1 MDELLYQVK
10 VILWKVMHFRWVAVA
25 VTSVVLIIG
34 WITVFLL
41 PDQYEVKSTV
51 YVDTQSVLK
60 PLLKGLAVDDTVKEQ
75 AALLMRRTLL
85 SRPNIEKVILQTDLD
100 LTVDNDKQM
109 ERLILSL
116 ASGITVSGH
125 GDKRRPDANIYR
137 LTYSSADPQMTFR
150 VVDALLDVF
159 LESTLG
165 MTRQDSSSASRFMS
179 KQIQDYKNRLEAA
192 DETVKQF
199 KIKHSGLLPSEKNT
213 FFNRLET
220 AKTQLQEALLI
231 QKELE
236 FKTNQL
242 ASQLGQVN
250 KETNAANVAKM
261 DRSGA
266 NRLADLETQLREYR
280 LRFTDDHP
288 DVIATLAAIEGLE
301 TQLKQ
306 NNAQNA
312 DDVMIENPVYQELS
326 VLHGETKAELAV
338 LNARVEEYRKRIT
351 DLNQQVE
358 KIPQIEA
365 EYTALVRDYNVISET
380 YLQLVQRRES
390 ATISEEAER
399 SGDTVQFRVIE
410 PPTVPKA
417 PVGPN
422 RPLFLMAVLALG
434 VGAGIGIA
442 VLLAEIKG
450 AIYSK
455 TKLLETFSTPVL
467 GEVSMTWNAA
477 QIKSKRRD
485 IFGLI
490 GAVAAILTAFTTLM
504 LYQFLVVGLPLG

>member
-1 MDELLYQVK
+1 MDELLFQAK
-10 VILWKVMHFRWVAVA
+10 VILWKVMHFRWVAV
-25 VTSVVLIIG
+25 TLSSVVLITG
-34 WITVFLL
+34 WTTVFLL

-116 ASGITVSGH
+116 ANGISVTGH
-125 GDKRRPDANIYR
+125 GDKRRQDANIYR
-137 LTYSSADPQMTFR
+137 LTYSSANPQTTFR

-165 MTRQDSSSASRFMS
+165 MTRQDSSTASRFMS
-179 KQIQDYKNRLEAA
+179 KQIQDYKNRLETA

-199 KIKHSGLLPSEKNT
+199 KIKHAGLLPDEKST
-213 FFNRLET
+213 FFNRLE
-220 AKTQLQEALLI
+220 AAQAQLQQALLL

-242 ASQLGQVN
+242 ATQLGQVN

-261 DRSGA
+261 DRSA
-266 NRLADLETQLREYR
+266 ATRIADLESQLREYR
-280 LRFTDDHP
+280 IRFTDDHP
-288 DVIATLAAIEGLE
+288 DVIATLATIEGLE
-301 TQLKQ
+301 AQLKQ
-306 NNAQNA
+306 DNTQNT

-326 VLHGETKAELAV
+326 VIHGETKAELAV
-338 LNARVEEYRKRIT
+338 LNARVEEYQKRVS
-351 DLNQQVE
+351 DLSLQVE

-365 EYTALVRDYNVISET
+365 EYTALVRDYNVISDT
-380 YLQLVQRRES
+380 YLQLVKRKES

-410 PPTVPKA
+410 PPNVPKA

-422 RPLFLMAVLALG
+422 RPLLLLAVLALG
-434 VGAGIGIA
+434 AGAGIGIA
-442 VLLAEIKG
+442 VLMAEIKG
-450 AIYSK
+450 AVYSK
-455 TKLLETFSTPVL
+455 TLLTETFSAPVL

-477 QIKSKRRD
+477 QLKSKRRD
-485 IFGLI
+485 IYGLI
-490 GAVAAILTAFTTLM
+490 GAITVILIVFTSLM
-504 LYQFLVVGLPLG
+504 IYQVKIVGLPIG

>member
-1 MDELLYQVK
+1 MGELLYQLK

-25 VTSVVLIIG
+25 VTSLVLITG

-116 ASGITVSGH
+116 GSGITVSGH

-199 KIKHSGLLPSEKNT
+199 KIKH
-213 FFNRLET
+213 
-220 AKTQLQEALLI
+220 
-231 QKELE
+231 
-236 FKTNQL
+236 
-242 ASQLGQVN
+242 
-250 KETNAANVAKM
+250 
-261 DRSGA
+261 
-266 NRLADLETQLREYR
+266 
-280 LRFTDDHP
+280 
-288 DVIATLAAIEGLE
+288 
-301 TQLKQ
+301 
-306 NNAQNA
+306 
-312 DDVMIENPVYQELS
+312 
-326 VLHGETKAELAV
+326 
-338 LNARVEEYRKRIT
+338 
-351 DLNQQVE
+351 
-358 KIPQIEA
+358 
-365 EYTALVRDYNVISET
+365 
-380 YLQLVQRRES
+380 
-390 ATISEEAER
+390 
-399 SGDTVQFRVIE
+399 
-410 PPTVPKA
+410 
-417 PVGPN
+417 
-422 RPLFLMAVLALG
+422 
-434 VGAGIGIA
+434 
-442 VLLAEIKG
+442 
-450 AIYSK
+450 
-455 TKLLETFSTPVL
+455 
-467 GEVSMTWNAA
+467 
-477 QIKSKRRD
+477 
-485 IFGLI
+485 
-490 GAVAAILTAFTTLM
+490 
-504 LYQFLVVGLPLG
+504 